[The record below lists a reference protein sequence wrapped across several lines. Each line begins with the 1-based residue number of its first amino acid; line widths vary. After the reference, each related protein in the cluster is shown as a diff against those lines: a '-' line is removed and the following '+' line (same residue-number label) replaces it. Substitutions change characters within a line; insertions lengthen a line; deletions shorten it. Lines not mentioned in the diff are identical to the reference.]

1 MVKALFLLLAI
12 SRASGFLDLETGW
25 RQLELQA
32 GVHSISSGY
41 LDFNPLDTRIQMRL
55 TQLRPDDD
63 LRFGIDYEFFE
74 EEKRTSFVSS
84 VNFDWHTKPGHK
96 SGVFLHV
103 GEDFSDCIENNP
115 DMLAIPS
122 FADIDINSDY
132 TVELDRGRV
141 RGSFKDGC
149 EKADDGSD
157 TWRSWKRSMD
167 KIRKMSVKLTD
178 SKFLGP
184 EITLNDFFTMEYRL
198 VHACP
203 IGTFLSDR
211 VGVCLDCDAD
221 HFSTGGYPNS
231 CNRCPYGSYVPSG
244 VGFSE
249 MNCTFWYS
257 CPGGYYQDYT
267 GRCVPC
273 KAGHY
278 SAGEDALFCHPCP
291 VDSFSESG
299 ARRCTECPW
308 GTGVETGMGRS
319 IDDCQEL
326 IVEESGATAICKAVP
341 FIQAM
346 LVSAYCLL

>member
-1 MVKALFLLLAI
+1 MGGLYHSRILLT
-12 SRASGFLDLETGW
+12 SGFLDLETGW

-141 RGSFKDGC
+141 RGSFKEGC

-184 EITLNDFFTMEYRL
+184 EITLNDFFTLEYRL
-198 VHACP
+198 VH
-203 IGTFLSDR
+203 GKNVHNVL
-211 VGVCLDCDAD
+211 VLKWQGL
-221 HFSTGGYPNS
+221 YP
-231 CNRCPYGSYVPSG
+231 
-244 VGFSE
+244 
-249 MNCTFWYS
+249 FWLENLV
-257 CPGGYYQDYT
+257 QH
-267 GRCVPC
+267 
-273 KAGHY
+273 A
-278 SAGEDALFCHPCP
+278 
-291 VDSFSESG
+291 
-299 ARRCTECPW
+299 
-308 GTGVETGMGRS
+308 S
-319 IDDCQEL
+319 IFKRIKVKKC
-326 IVEESGATAICKAVP
+326 
-341 FIQAM
+341 
-346 LVSAYCLL
+346 